1 MQQLTKIEV
10 SLSHLYLLNIKIGN
24 NQKNH
29 FMIYIGFGQLR
40 NTHFRSRSKS
50 PMNFKNVTEKT
61 SDNENRSSFKGRKRL
76 FKTLSLFSTTQTPI
90 EQIKLDL
97 QKACTS
103 SNSVRN
109 NGSRNVDDRKRSFRT
124 TKCQDLNK
132 RPEINMD
139 TVLHKG

>member
-1 MQQLTKIEV
+1 
-10 SLSHLYLLNIKIGN
+10 
-24 NQKNH
+24 
-29 FMIYIGFGQLR
+29 
-40 NTHFRSRSKS
+40 
-50 PMNFKNVTEKT
+50 MNFKNDAEKT

-139 TVLHKG
+139 TVLQKG